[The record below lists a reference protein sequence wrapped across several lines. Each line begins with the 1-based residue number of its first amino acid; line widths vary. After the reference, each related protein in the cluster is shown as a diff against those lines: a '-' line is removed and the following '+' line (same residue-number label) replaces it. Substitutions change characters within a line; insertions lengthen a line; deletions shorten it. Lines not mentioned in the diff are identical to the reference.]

1 MNIVGNTPIVEYDN
15 LYFKLEYK
23 NPTGSIKDR
32 AAYNILTNYLK
43 QNIINKGDTVV
54 ISTSGNIGISI
65 AYFGK
70 ILGLNVI
77 VTMPSNMSKERIELM
92 EKYDAKV
99 ILTDPLLGMSGSNME
114 ASKIALENNYVE
126 INQFT
131 SIYNQEAHFD
141 TIKEIIND
149 LPDVDYIVCG
159 IGSAGTIS
167 GISKYIKEHNL
178 NIKVIGVEPLESA
191 VITKGVVGKHDIQ
204 GIGAGFI
211 PPLLDLKNVD
221 KIECVKSIDAL
232 VEFKKTKGLPLGIS
246 SCACFLVGKELLK
259 AEPDKKILIMVADSI
274 DRYGGVK

>member
-1 MNIVGNTPIVEYDN
+1 MNIVGNTPIVKYDN

-23 NPTGSIKDR
+23 NPPGSIKDR

-43 QNIINKGDTVV
+43 QKIINEGDTVV

-99 ILTDPLLGMSGSNME
+99 VLTDPLLGMRGSNME

-167 GISKYIKEHNL
+167 GISKYIREHNL

-211 PPLLDLKNVD
+211 PPLLDLKNVY

-232 VEFKKTKGLPLGIS
+232 VEFKKTKELPLGLS
-246 SCACFLVGKELLK
+246 SCACLLVGNKILK